1 MEPQGTQQKIAYLM
15 RGLPSCGKS
24 YTARKLAGT
33 DGVICE
39 TDAFFDRIDED
50 GNLQYDYDEDRLE
63 EAREWAYDK
72 FRRAIDA
79 GQSPVILDRGN
90 SLCED
95 SAVLARYAA
104 DRGYK
109 VVLQEPESEWWQEI
123 RELLKYK
130 RQIRLALDEWAE
142 RLYRKSRETHCVA
155 LAEIRRSME
164 NFRPEV
170 TIEDILELGLE
181 ASKSSDGV
189 AAEAA
194 AAEIET
200 ERETETETET
210 ETASPFPGSSAT
222 AEPVLNQV

>member
-1 MEPQGTQQKIAYLM
+1 MEPQGTGQKIAYLM

-130 RQIRLALDEWAE
+130 RQIRLALDEWAK

-164 NFRPEV
+164 NFRVEV

-181 ASKSSDGV
+181 ASESSDG
-189 AAEAA
+189 AATADAA
-194 AAEIET
+194 AAGAAET
-200 ERETETETET
+200 ESET
-210 ETASPFPGSSAT
+210 ETASPTPATSAT
-222 AEPVLNQV
+222 AEAVLDGV